1 MNIHLAN
8 TLDPNARVTA
18 NQLPKI
24 MNGNFAISRPQNNNM
39 DLNLMNN
46 YARDSVTE
54 SSLHTRKI
62 PMSSKSRGESPSMV
76 TMVKQ
81 KKFSKQ
87 TDNQAGF

>member
-24 MNGNFAISRPQNNNM
+24 MNGNFAISRPQNNM

-76 TMVKQ
+76 TMVK
-81 KKFSKQ
+81 
-87 TDNQAGF
+87 